1 MAKFEAVIITGLRER
16 VSKNV
21 SDLLRRR
28 ELSYRTAAEL
38 CGVSSSTIFKL
49 ANNQQSISI
58 EIAAAICNGF
68 RITLNQLVR

>member
-38 CGVSSSTIFKL
+38 CGVSYSTIFKL